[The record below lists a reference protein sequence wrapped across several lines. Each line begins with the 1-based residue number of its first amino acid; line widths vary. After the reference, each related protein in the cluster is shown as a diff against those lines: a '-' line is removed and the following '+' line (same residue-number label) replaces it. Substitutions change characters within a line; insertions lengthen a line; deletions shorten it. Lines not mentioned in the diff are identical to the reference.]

1 MSDAIPNLGTLLA
14 PYLSAVPAAS
24 MPRFLARLERGAADR
39 YRYWASVLPA
49 HAPGL
54 LECAARE
61 DEIARRADALFAV
74 IAEDLPAIE
83 AALPQAR
90 STYRFRRAPS
100 GKATLLGSGWRTLP
114 TMPPPR
120 RNSRRWR
127 RWKSTMPNTS
137 SRSSRRRLEHGVE
150 LPAIAAPAF
159 RDELAACGR

>member
-90 STYRFRRAPS
+90 STYFQIFDGLEVPRQLQIQASAEREGNAAWLGLADGADDVS
-100 GKATLLGSGWRTLP
+100 AKA
-114 TMPPPR
+114 
-120 RNSRRWR
+120 
-127 RWKSTMPNTS
+127 
-137 SRSSRRRLEHGVE
+137 E
-150 LPAIAAPAF
+150 LVA
-159 RDELAACGR
+159 LAALEIDNAEYLEQVVEALA